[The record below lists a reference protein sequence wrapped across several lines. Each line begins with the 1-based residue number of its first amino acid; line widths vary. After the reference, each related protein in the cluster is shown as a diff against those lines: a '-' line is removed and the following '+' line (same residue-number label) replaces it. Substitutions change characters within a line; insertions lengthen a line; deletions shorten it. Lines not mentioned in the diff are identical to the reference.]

1 MPNFLEL
8 SPGLMFWTLVNFLL
22 FLAILARYAWRPLLN
37 ALEQRERYI
46 AEQLR
51 AAEQARQEAERLLQE
66 AHSRLEEAQ
75 QEMQRLVREGKQ
87 HAEALLREAAEKAE
101 QLKRQKLEEAQREL
115 HRQIERAYSQ
125 LYAEVVDLVLEG
137 TARLL
142 RRTLDPETHRK
153 LVESFLTE
161 VARQN

>member
-1 MPNFLEL
+1 MPNFLEV
-8 SPGLMFWTLVNFLL
+8 SPGLMFWTLLNFLL
-22 FLAILARYAWRPLLN
+22 FLAILARFAWRPLLN

-46 AEQLR
+46 AEALTQ
-51 AAEQARQEAERLLQE
+51 AERTRQDAERLLQE
-66 AHSRLEEAQ
+66 AQSRLQEAQ
-75 QEMQRLVREGKQ
+75 QEMQRLIREGKQ

-115 HRQIERAYSQ
+115 QRQIERAYSQ
-125 LYAEVVDLVLEG
+125 LYAEIVDLVLEG

-142 RRTLDPETHRK
+142 QQTLDPATHRR
-153 LVESFLTE
+153 LVESFLAE

>member
-46 AEQLR
+46 
-51 AAEQARQEAERLLQE
+51 AEQARQEAERLLQE